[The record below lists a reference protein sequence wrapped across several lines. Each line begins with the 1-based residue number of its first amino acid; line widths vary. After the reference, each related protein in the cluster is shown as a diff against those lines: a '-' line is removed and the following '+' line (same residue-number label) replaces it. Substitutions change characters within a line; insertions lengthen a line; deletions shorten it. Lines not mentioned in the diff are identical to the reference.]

1 MIGLGNDHRRFKAS
15 KVGTDPGTD
24 VALLKIDENN
34 LPSINFATATK
45 RERSACDHERL
56 KPNEK
61 ILMRV
66 YSQGRSG
73 YIALEAK

>member
-45 RERSACDHERL
+45 RERSACD
-56 KPNEK
+56 
-61 ILMRV
+61 
-66 YSQGRSG
+66 Q
-73 YIALEAK
+73 